1 MTIIK
6 LNKPMTIL
14 AGKPLPKELV
24 ESGAI
29 KLPFEATGMK
39 CTNQELADTYGFNKT
54 LKKVEVK
61 EVKTF
66 PKLTKETKKKV
77 KQNDR
82 I

>member
-1 MTIIK
+1 
-6 LNKPMTIL
+6 
-14 AGKPLPKELV
+14 
-24 ESGAI
+24 
-29 KLPFEATGMK
+29 MK

-77 KQNDR
+77 KQNGR